1 MKHSLMRLW
10 KDEEGQD
17 LIEYILLVALIALL
31 VAASFPALATVLSNQ
46 FTIMTNCM
54 NNPSPANC

>member
-31 VAASFPALATVLSNQ
+31 VAASFPALATVLSNK
-46 FTIMTNCM
+46 FTTMTNCM
-54 NNPSPANC
+54 NNPSAANC